1 MSHGTACS
9 DARFLQAA
17 GSRILFSPG
26 GASMHRLRIRSFRVL
41 AIVLMFALSTLVLA
55 QSVLI
60 PRSALFGNPERS
72 SPEISPD
79 GAMLAYL
86 APDQGVLNV
95 WVRTLGKTDDRVITN
110 DRKRGI
116 RNFAW
121 QFDSKS
127 ILYGQDQGGDENWR
141 IYQTNVATKQTKDLT
156 PFEKSRADIV
166 ALEPSHPETLLLQSN
181 KRDAKVFDV
190 YRLNLASG
198 EMTLDTQNP
207 GDVQGWQPD
216 HDLKVRA
223 AQITTADGGTV
234 IRVREDVN
242 SPWREL
248 MKWGP
253 EETLGNIVG
262 FSPDN
267 KALWVMTSLDAN
279 AARLVSVDIA
289 SGKRTVV
296 AEDPQFDV
304 GFTVEQPKT
313 HKLQAVVFL
322 RERRDFQIVDKDI
335 QGDFDALHKVRDAD
349 ISSISRDLKD
359 DKWIVTFEG
368 DDSPVYY
375 YLYDRGTKQASM
387 LFSNRPALEKYKLAK
402 VQPIEYTAR
411 DGMKIYGYLTTPAGA
426 QAKNLPMVVFPHGG
440 PWGRDLWG
448 YDPYAQWL
456 ANRGYAVLQPNF
468 RASTGYG
475 KQYLNAGDRQWA
487 GAMHTDL
494 LDGKDWV
501 VQKGIA
507 DAKKVCIMGGSYGG
521 YATLAGVAFS
531 PDAFSCGV
539 DIFGPSNLNT
549 LLKTIPPYWSTFL
562 AVFHKR
568 MGDNEEDLKA
578 QSPLFKADQIKV
590 PLLIGQGKNDP
601 RVNKAESDQ
610 IVAAMRKNNKPVEYY
625 VFPDEGHGF
634 ARPTNNMAFNAAAE
648 EFLAK
653 YLGGR
658 FEPPTDAEKKL
669 LESVKQ

>member
-1 MSHGTACS
+1 
-9 DARFLQAA
+9 
-17 GSRILFSPG
+17 
-26 GASMHRLRIRSFRVL
+26 MHCTRRLRVL
-41 AIVLMFALSTLVLA
+41 AILLLITLSTVTLA
-55 QSVLI
+55 ESALI

-79 GAMLAYL
+79 GTMLAYL

-95 WVRTLGKTDDRVITN
+95 WVRTLGKADDRVITN

-141 IYQTNVATKQTKDLT
+141 IYQTNVATKQTRDLT

-198 EMTLDTQNP
+198 EMTLDTRNP

-216 HDLKVRA
+216 HELQVRA
-223 AQITTADGGTV
+223 AQITTAEGGTV
-234 IRVREDVN
+234 IRVRDDVHA
-242 SPWREL
+242 PWREL

-349 ISSISRDLKD
+349 ISSVSRDLKD

-375 YLYDRGTKQASM
+375 YLYDRATKRATM

-475 KQYLNAGDRQWA
+475 KEYLNAGDRQWA

-531 PDAFSCGV
+531 PDAFACGV
-539 DIFGPSNLNT
+539 DIVGPSNLNT

-562 AVFHKR
+562 AIFHKR
-568 MGDNEEDLKA
+568 MGDNEEELKA

-590 PLLIGQGKNDP
+590 PLLIGQGANDP

-634 ARPTNNMAFNAAAE
+634 ARPENRTAFNAASE

>member
-1 MSHGTACS
+1 ML
-9 DARFLQAA
+9 R
-17 GSRILFSPG
+17 SRL
-26 GASMHRLRIRSFRVL
+26 LRAVLVVL
-41 AIVLMFALSTLVLA
+41 ALSALASA
-55 QSVLI
+55 QNPLI
-60 PRSALFGNPERS
+60 PRSVLFGNPERTA
-72 SPEISPD
+72 PEISPD
-79 GAMLAYL
+79 GTMLAYL

-116 RNFAW
+116 RNFSW
-121 QFDSKS
+121 QYDSKN

-141 IYQTNVATKQTKDLT
+141 IYQTNVASKQTKDLT
-156 PFEKSRADIV
+156 PFEKARADIV
-166 ALEPSHPETLLLQSN
+166 ALEPEHLDTLLIQLN
-181 KRDAKVFDV
+181 KRDPKVFDV
-190 YRLNLASG
+190 YRVNLKSG
-198 EMTLDTQNP
+198 EMTLDTENP

-216 HDLKVRA
+216 HNLQIRA
-223 AQITTADGGTV
+223 AQVTTSDGGAL
-234 IRVREDVN
+234 IRVRDDIK

-248 MKWGP
+248 IKWGP
-253 EETLGNIVG
+253 EETLGNIVD

-267 KALWVMTSLDAN
+267 TAIWIMTSLDAN
-279 AARLVSVDIA
+279 AARLLSVDIA
-289 SGKRTVV
+289 TGKRTVV

-304 GFTVEQPKT
+304 SFAVQHPKT
-313 HKLQAVVFL
+313 NKLQAVVFL
-322 RERRDFQIVDKDI
+322 RERRDFQILDKDI
-335 QGDFDALHKVRDAD
+335 QPDFDALHKIRDAD
-349 ISSISRDLKD
+349 ISNISRDLND

-368 DDSPVYY
+368 DDSPLYY
-375 YLYDRGTKQASM
+375 YLYDRTSKQATL
-387 LFSNRPALEKYKLAK
+387 LFSNRPGLEKFRLAK
-402 VQPIEYTAR
+402 VQPIEYKAR
-411 DGMKIYGYLTTPAGA
+411 DGMTIYGYLTTPAGA
-426 QAKNLPMVVFPHGG
+426 ETKNLPMVVFPHGG

-448 YDPYAQWL
+448 YDPWAQWL

-475 KQYLNAGDRQWA
+475 KRYLNAGDRQWA
-487 GAMHTDL
+487 GTMHTDL

-501 VQKGIA
+501 VQKGVA
-507 DAKKVCIMGGSYGG
+507 DPKKICIMGGSYGG

-531 PDAFSCGV
+531 PEAFACGV
-539 DIFGPSNLNT
+539 DIVGPSNLNT
-549 LLKTIPPYWSTFL
+549 LLKTIPPYWSTLL
-562 AVFHKR
+562 AMFHKR
-568 MGDNEEDLKA
+568 MGEDEAFLKS
-578 QSPLFKADQIKV
+578 QSPLFKADQIRV
-590 PLLIGQGKNDP
+590 PLLIGQGANDP

-634 ARPTNNMAFNAAAE
+634 ARPENRMAFNAASE

>member
-1 MSHGTACS
+1 
-9 DARFLQAA
+9 
-17 GSRILFSPG
+17 
-26 GASMHRLRIRSFRVL
+26 MHRFRLSRVL
-41 AIVLMFALSTLVLA
+41 AVLLLFGLPTLVLA
-55 QSVLI
+55 QTQLI
-60 PRSALFGNPERS
+60 PRSILFGNPERS
-72 SPEISPD
+72 SPDISPD

-116 RNFAW
+116 RNFSW
-121 QFDSKS
+121 QYDSKD
-127 ILYGQDQGGDENWR
+127 ILYGQDKDGDENWH
-141 IYQTNVATKQTKDLT
+141 IYQTNVASKQTKDLT

-166 ALEPSHPETLLLQSN
+166 ALDPDHPDTLIMQSN

-190 YRLNLASG
+190 YRLNLKTG
-198 EMTLDTQNP
+198 EMALDTQNP
-207 GDVQGWQPD
+207 GDVLGWQVD
-216 HDLKVRA
+216 HNLEVRA
-223 AQITTADGGTV
+223 AQITTEDGGTL
-234 IRVREDVN
+234 IRVRDN
-242 SPWREL
+242 AKSPWREL
-248 MKWGP
+248 IKWGP
-253 EETLGNIVG
+253 EETLGNMVD
-262 FSPDN
+262 FTPDN
-267 KALWVMTSLDAN
+267 KALWITTSLDAN
-279 AARLVSVDIA
+279 AARLISVDTA
-289 SGKRTVV
+289 SGKRTVIT
-296 AEDPQFDV
+296 EDPQFDV
-304 GFTVEQPKT
+304 SFTVEHPKN

-322 RERRDFQIVDKDI
+322 RERRDFQIVDSSI
-335 QGDFDALHKVRDAD
+335 QADFDALHKVRDAD
-349 ISSISRDLKD
+349 ISNISRDLKD

-375 YLYDRGTKQASM
+375 YLYDRATKQATM
-387 LFSNRPALEKYKLAK
+387 LFSNRPDLEKYKLAK
-402 VQPIEYTAR
+402 VKPVEYTAR

-426 QAKNLPMVVFPHGG
+426 DAKNLAMVVFPHGG

-494 LDGKDWV
+494 LDGKDWA
-501 VQKGIA
+501 VQQGIA
-507 DAKKVCIMGGSYGG
+507 DGKKVCIMGGSYGG

-531 PDAFSCGV
+531 PDAYACGV
-539 DIFGPSNLNT
+539 DIVGPSNLNT

-562 AVFHKR
+562 AIFHKR
-568 MGDNEEDLKA
+568 MGEDEAFLKS
-578 QSPLFKADQIKV
+578 QSPLFKADEIKV

-610 IVAAMRKNNKPVEYY
+610 IVAAMRKNGKPVVYY

-634 ARPTNNMAFNAAAE
+634 ARPENRTAFNAASE

-658 FEPPTDAEKKL
+658 FEAPSDAEKKL
-669 LESVKQ
+669 LESVKE

>member
-1 MSHGTACS
+1 
-9 DARFLQAA
+9 
-17 GSRILFSPG
+17 
-26 GASMHRLRIRSFRVL
+26 MHRSRPFRTL
-41 AIVLMFALSTLVLA
+41 AILLLLALPAIAFA
-55 QSVLI
+55 QIELI
-60 PRSALFGNPERS
+60 PRSVLFGNPERTD
-72 SPEISPD
+72 PEISPD
-79 GAMLAYL
+79 GTMLAYL

-116 RNFAW
+116 RNFSW
-121 QFDSKS
+121 QYDSKS

-141 IYQTNVATKQTKDLT
+141 IYQTNVASKQTKDLT
-156 PFEKSRADIV
+156 PFEKSRADII
-166 ALEPSHPETLLLQSN
+166 ALDPNHPETLLIQSN
-181 KRDAKVFDV
+181 KRDSKVFDV
-190 YRLNLASG
+190 YRVNLKTGDLA
-198 EMTLDTQNP
+198 LDTQNP
-207 GDVQGWQPD
+207 GDVQGWQAD
-216 HDLKVRA
+216 NDLQVRA
-223 AQITTADGGTV
+223 AQITSDDGGTL
-234 IRVREDVN
+234 IRVRDDMK

-267 KALWVMTSLDAN
+267 KSLFIMTSLDAN
-279 AARLVSVDIA
+279 AARLLSVDVA

-304 GFTVEQPKT
+304 SFAVTHPKT
-313 HKLQAVVFL
+313 NKLQAVVFL
-322 RERRDFQIVDKDI
+322 RERRDFQILDSDI
-335 QGDFDALHKVRDAD
+335 QADFDALHKVRDAD
-349 ISSISRDLKD
+349 ISNVSRDVKD

-375 YLYDRGTKQASM
+375 YLYDRATKQATM

-402 VQPIEYTAR
+402 VKPVEYTAR
-411 DGMKIYGYLTTPAGA
+411 DGMKIYGYLTTPTGVE
-426 QAKNLPMVVFPHGG
+426 AKNLPMVVFPHGG

-501 VQKGIA
+501 VQQGIA
-507 DAKKVCIMGGSYGG
+507 DPKKICIMGGSYGG

-531 PDAFSCGV
+531 PDAFACGV
-539 DIFGPSNLNT
+539 DIVGPSNLNT

-568 MGDNEEDLKA
+568 MGEDEAFLKS
-578 QSPLFKADQIKV
+578 QSPLFKADEIRV

-634 ARPTNNMAFNAAAE
+634 VRPENRMAFNAVSE

-658 FEPPTDAEKKL
+658 FEPASDAEKKL
-669 LESVKQ
+669 LATVKE

>member
-1 MSHGTACS
+1 MRF
-9 DARFLQAA
+9 ARL
-17 GSRILFSPG
+17 SRVFSV
-26 GASMHRLRIRSFRVL
+26 VL
-41 AIVLMFALSTLVLA
+41 LTVLSTLALGQA
-55 QSVLI
+55 SLI
-60 PRSALFGNPERS
+60 PRSVLFGNPERS
-72 SPEISPD
+72 APDISPD

-95 WVRTLGKTDDRVITN
+95 WVRTLGKTDDRVVTN

-116 RNFAW
+116 RNFSW
-121 QFDSKS
+121 QFDSQH

-141 IYQTNVATKQTKDLT
+141 IYQTDIATKQTKDLT
-156 PFEKSRADIV
+156 PFEKARADIV
-166 ALEPSHPETLLLQSN
+166 ALEPEHPDTLLIQLN
-181 KRDAKVFDV
+181 KRDPKVFDI
-190 YRLNLASG
+190 YRVNLKSG
-198 EMTLDTQNP
+198 EMTLDTENP
-207 GDVQGWQPD
+207 GDVAGWQPD
-216 HDLKVRA
+216 HDLQVRA
-223 AQITTADGGTV
+223 AQVTTDDGGTI
-234 IRVREDVN
+234 IRVRDDAK

-248 MKWGP
+248 VKWGAD
-253 EETLGNIVG
+253 ETLGNVYS

-267 KALWVMTSLDAN
+267 KSLWVVTSLDAN
-279 AARLVSVDIA
+279 AARFVSIDIA
-289 SGKRTVV
+289 TGKRTVI

-304 GFTVEQPKT
+304 AFAVTQPRT
-313 HKLQAVVFL
+313 NQLQAVVFL
-322 RERRDFQIVDKDI
+322 RERRDFQILDKSI
-335 QGDFDALHKVRDAD
+335 QADFDALHKVRDAD
-349 ISSISRDLKD
+349 ISNVSRDLKD

-368 DDSPVYY
+368 DNSPVYY
-375 YLYDRGTKQASM
+375 YLYDRATKQATM
-387 LFSNRPALEKYKLAK
+387 LFSNRPALEKYNLAK
-402 VQPIEYTAR
+402 VKPVSYKAR
-411 DGMKIYGYLTTPAGA
+411 DGMLIYGYLTTPAGA
-426 QAKNLPMVVFPHGG
+426 EAKNLPLVVFPHGG

-487 GAMHTDL
+487 GTMHTDL

-501 VQKGIA
+501 VQQGIA

-531 PDAFSCGV
+531 PDAFACGV
-539 DIFGPSNLNT
+539 DIVGPSNLNT
-549 LLKTIPPYWSTFL
+549 LLKTIPPYWSTLL

-568 MGDNEEDLKA
+568 MGDNEDFLKS

-590 PLLIGQGKNDP
+590 PLLIGQGANDP

-610 IVAAMRKNNKPVEYY
+610 IVAAMRKNSKPVQYY

-634 ARPTNNMAFNAAAE
+634 ARPENRMAFNAASE

>member
-1 MSHGTACS
+1 
-9 DARFLQAA
+9 
-17 GSRILFSPG
+17 
-26 GASMHRLRIRSFRVL
+26 MHRLRSLRLSAIFLFSIFTTL
-41 AIVLMFALSTLVLA
+41 AYA
-55 QSVLI
+55 QSGLI
-60 PRSALFGNPERS
+60 PRSVLFGNPERS
-72 SPEISPD
+72 SPAISPD
-79 GAMLAYL
+79 GTMLAYL

-116 RNFAW
+116 RNFIW
-121 QFDSKS
+121 QQDSKA

-141 IYQTNVATKQTKDLT
+141 IYQTNIANKQTKDLT
-156 PFEKSRADIV
+156 PFEKSRADI
-166 ALEPSHPETLLLQSN
+166 LSFDPEYPDTILIQSN
-181 KRDAKVFDV
+181 KRDPKVFDV
-190 YRLNLASG
+190 YRVDLKTGN
-198 EMTLDTQNP
+198 MTLDTQNP
-207 GDVQGWQPD
+207 GDVQGWQAD
-216 HDLKVRA
+216 HNLEVRC
-223 AQITTADGGTV
+223 AQVTTQDGGTI
-234 IRVREDVN
+234 IRVRDDVK

-248 MKWGP
+248 IKWGP
-253 EETLGNIVG
+253 EETLGNVVN
-262 FSPDN
+262 FTPDN
-267 KALWVMTSLDAN
+267 KALWIQTSLDAN
-279 AARLVSVDIA
+279 AARLISVDVA
-289 SGKRTVV
+289 TGKRTVI

-304 GFTVEQPKT
+304 SSTVEQPKN
-313 HKLQAVVFL
+313 HKLQAVEFV
-322 RERRDFQIVDKDI
+322 RERRDFQILDKDI
-335 QGDFDALHKVRDAD
+335 QPDFDALRKIRDAD
-349 ISSISRDLKD
+349 ISDISRDLKD
-359 DKWIVTFEG
+359 DKWIVTLQG

-375 YLYDRGTKQASM
+375 YLYDRASKKATM
-387 LFSNRPALEKYKLAK
+387 LFSNRPELEKYKLAK
-402 VQPIEYTAR
+402 VQPITYTAR
-411 DGMKIYGYLTTPAGA
+411 DGMKIYGYLTTPPGTEAR
-426 QAKNLPMVVFPHGG
+426 NLPMVVFPHGG

-501 VQKGIA
+501 VKQGIA
-507 DAKKVCIMGGSYGG
+507 DPTKVCIMGGSYGG

-531 PDAFSCGV
+531 PDAFACGV
-539 DIFGPSNLNT
+539 DIVGPSNLNT

-568 MGDNEEDLKA
+568 MGDNEEELKA

-634 ARPTNNMAFNAAAE
+634 ARPENRMAFNAASE

-658 FEPPTDAEKKL
+658 FEPPSEAEKRL

>member
-1 MSHGTACS
+1 
-9 DARFLQAA
+9 
-17 GSRILFSPG
+17 
-26 GASMHRLRIRSFRVL
+26 MHRFPLSRVL
-41 AIVLMFALSTLVLA
+41 ILVVFSLPTLAFA
-55 QSVLI
+55 QSGLI
-60 PRSALFGNPERS
+60 PRSVLFGNPERTA
-72 SPEISPD
+72 PEISPD
-79 GAMLAYL
+79 GSQLAYL

-116 RNFAW
+116 RNFIW
-121 QFDSKS
+121 QQDSKA

-141 IYQTNVATKQTKDLT
+141 IYQTNIATKQTKDLT
-156 PFEKSRADIV
+156 PFEKSRADI
-166 ALEPSHPETLLLQSN
+166 LSFDPDHPDTILIQSN
-181 KRDAKVFDV
+181 KRDPKLFDV
-190 YRLNLASG
+190 YRVDLKSG
-198 EMTLDTQNP
+198 DMTLDTQNP
-207 GDVQGWQPD
+207 GDVQGWQAD
-216 HDLKVRA
+216 HNLEVRG
-223 AQITTADGGTV
+223 AQITTDDGGTI
-234 IRVREDVN
+234 IRVRDDVK
-242 SPWREL
+242 SPWRDL
-248 MKWGP
+248 IKWGP
-253 EETLGNIVG
+253 EETLGNVVN
-262 FSPDN
+262 FTPDN
-267 KALWVMTSLDAN
+267 KALWIITSLDAN
-279 AARLVSVDIA
+279 AARLLSVDIA
-289 SGKRTVV
+289 TGKRTVV

-304 GFTVEQPKT
+304 AFTVDQPKS

-322 RERRDFQIVDKDI
+322 RERRDFQILDKDI
-335 QGDFDALHKVRDAD
+335 QPDFDALRKVRDAD
-349 ISSISRDLKD
+349 ISNISRDLKD
-359 DKWIVTFEG
+359 DKWIVSMEG
-368 DDSPVYY
+368 DDSPIYY
-375 YLYDRGTKQASM
+375 YLYDRASKKATM

-402 VQPIEYTAR
+402 VQPVEYTAR
-411 DGMKIYGYLTTPAGA
+411 DGMKIYGYLTTPAGVE
-426 QAKNLPMVVFPHGG
+426 AKNLAMVVFPHGG

-448 YDPYAQWL
+448 YDAYAQWL

-507 DAKKVCIMGGSYGG
+507 DPKKVCIMGGSYGG

-539 DIFGPSNLNT
+539 DIVGPSNLNT

-562 AVFHKR
+562 AIFHKR
-568 MGDNEEDLKA
+568 MGDNEEELKA

-590 PLLIGQGKNDP
+590 PLLIGQGANDP

-634 ARPTNNMAFNAAAE
+634 ARPENRMAFNAASE

-658 FEPPTDAEKKL
+658 FEPPTEAERKL
-669 LESVKQ
+669 LDSVKQ

>member
-1 MSHGTACS
+1 
-9 DARFLQAA
+9 
-17 GSRILFSPG
+17 
-26 GASMHRLRIRSFRVL
+26 MHRSRLFRPLSILLLV
-41 AIVLMFALSTLVLA
+41 ALSAAAFA
-55 QSVLI
+55 QTGLI
-60 PRSALFGNPERS
+60 PRSVLFGNPERS
-72 SPEISPD
+72 SPQISPD
-79 GAMLAYL
+79 GTMLAYL

-116 RNFAW
+116 RNFSW
-121 QFDSKS
+121 QYDSKS

-141 IYQTNVATKQTKDLT
+141 IYQTNVASKQTKDLT
-156 PFEKSRADIV
+156 PFEKSRADII
-166 ALEPSHPETLLLQSN
+166 ALDPNHPETLLIQSN
-181 KRDAKVFDV
+181 KRDSKVFDV
-190 YRLNLASG
+190 YSVNLKTGAL
-198 EMTLDTQNP
+198 TLDTQNP
-207 GDVQGWQPD
+207 GDVQGWQAD
-216 HDLKVRA
+216 NDLQVRA
-223 AQITTADGGTV
+223 AQITTDDGGTL
-234 IRVREDVN
+234 IRVRDDVK

-267 KALWVMTSLDAN
+267 KSLLIITSLDAN
-279 AARLVSVDIA
+279 AARLLAVDVA

-296 AEDPQFDV
+296 AEDPQFDASFAV
-304 GFTVEQPKT
+304 THPKT
-313 HKLQAVVFL
+313 NKLQAVVFL
-322 RERRDFQIVDKDI
+322 RERRDFQILDSDI
-335 QGDFDALHKVRDAD
+335 KADFEALHKVREAD
-349 ISSISRDLKD
+349 ISNVSRDVKD

-375 YLYDRGTKQASM
+375 YLYDRATKQATM

-402 VQPIEYTAR
+402 VKPVEYTAR
-411 DGMKIYGYLTTPAGA
+411 DGMKIYGYLTTPAGTE
-426 QAKNLPMVVFPHGG
+426 AKNLPMVVFPHGG

-448 YDPYAQWL
+448 GDPYAQWL

-501 VQKGIA
+501 VQQGIA
-507 DAKKVCIMGGSYGG
+507 DPKKICIMGGSYGG

-531 PDAFSCGV
+531 PDAFACGV
-539 DIFGPSNLNT
+539 DIVGPSNLNT

-568 MGDNEEDLKA
+568 MGEDEAFLKS
-578 QSPLFKADQIKV
+578 QSPLFKADEIKV

-634 ARPTNNMAFNAAAE
+634 ARPENRMAFNAVSE

-658 FEPPTDAEKKL
+658 FEPASDAEKKL
-669 LESVKQ
+669 LTSVKE

>member
-1 MSHGTACS
+1 M
-9 DARFLQAA
+9 RR
-17 GSRILFSPG
+17 SRSTLVLSVLLLFVIP
-26 GASMHRLRIRSFRVL
+26 
-41 AIVLMFALSTLVLA
+41 TLVLA
-55 QSVLI
+55 QTALI
-60 PRSALFGNPERS
+60 PRSVLFGNPARS

-86 APDQGVLNV
+86 APDAGVLNV

-116 RNFAW
+116 RNFSW
-121 QFDSKS
+121 QFDSKN

-156 PFEKSRADIV
+156 PFENSRADIV
-166 ALEPSHPETLLLQSN
+166 ALEPSRPDTLLIQSN
-181 KRDAKVFDV
+181 KRDPKVFDV
-190 YRLNLASG
+190 YRVNLKTG
-198 EMTLDTQNP
+198 ELTLDTQNP
-207 GDVQGWQPD
+207 GDVAGWQPD
-216 HDLKVRA
+216 HDLQVRA
-223 AQITTADGGTV
+223 AQITTDDGGTI
-234 IRVREDVN
+234 IRVRDDYK

-248 MKWGP
+248 TKWGP
-253 EETLGNIVG
+253 DETLGNVDS

-267 KALWVMTSLDAN
+267 KALWIVTSLDAN
-279 AARLVSVDIA
+279 AARYISMDVA
-289 SGKRTVV
+289 TGKRTVI

-304 GFTVEQPKT
+304 AFAVTQPRT
-313 HKLQAVVFL
+313 NKLQSVVFL
-322 RERRDFQIVDKDI
+322 RERRDFQILDPAI
-335 QGDFDALHKVRDAD
+335 QADFDALRKVRDAD
-349 ISSISRDLKD
+349 ISNISRDLKD
-359 DKWIVTFEG
+359 DKWVVTFEG
-368 DDSPVYY
+368 DNAPVYY
-375 YLYDRGTKQASM
+375 YLYDRASKQATM
-387 LFSNRPALEKYKLAK
+387 LFSNRPELEKYKLAK
-402 VQPIEYTAR
+402 VKPVQYKAR
-411 DGMKIYGYLTTPAGA
+411 DGMTIYGYLTTPAGSD
-426 QAKNLPMVVFPHGG
+426 AKNLPMVVFPHGG

-501 VQKGIA
+501 VQQGIA
-507 DAKKVCIMGGSYGG
+507 DPKKVCIMGGSYGG

-531 PDAFSCGV
+531 PDAFACGV
-539 DIFGPSNLNT
+539 DIVGPSNLNT
-549 LLKTIPPYWSTFL
+549 LLKTIPPYWSTLL

-568 MGDNEEDLKA
+568 MGDNEDFLKS

-590 PLLIGQGKNDP
+590 PLLIGQGANDP

-634 ARPTNNMAFNAAAE
+634 ARPENRTAFNAASE

-658 FEPPTDAEKKL
+658 FEPSTDAEKKL

>member
-1 MSHGTACS
+1 
-9 DARFLQAA
+9 
-17 GSRILFSPG
+17 
-26 GASMHRLRIRSFRVL
+26 MHRMRPFRLVVL
-41 AIVLMFALSTLVLA
+41 LVFLSSAAIA
-55 QSVLI
+55 QSALI
-60 PRSALFGNPERS
+60 PRSVLFGNPERTA
-72 SPEISPD
+72 PEISPD
-79 GAMLAYL
+79 GTMLAYL

-95 WVRTLGKTDDRVITN
+95 WVRSLGKTDDRVVTS

-116 RNFAW
+116 RNFVW
-121 QFDSKS
+121 QYDSKNV
-127 ILYGQDQGGDENWR
+127 LYGQDKDGDENWHV
-141 IYQTNVATKQTKDLT
+141 YQTNVASKQTKDLT
-156 PFEKSRADIV
+156 PFEKSRADI
-166 ALEPSHPETLLLQSN
+166 LSFEPGYPDTILIQSN

-190 YRLNLASG
+190 YRVNLKTG
-198 EMTLDTQNP
+198 DMTLDTQNP
-207 GDVQGWQPD
+207 GDVQGWTAD
-216 HDLKVRA
+216 HALQIRC
-223 AQITTADGGTV
+223 AQVTTDDGGTL
-234 IRVREDVN
+234 IRVRDDVK

-248 MKWGP
+248 IKWGP
-253 EETLGNIVG
+253 EETLGNVVN
-262 FSPDN
+262 FTPDN
-267 KALWVMTSLDAN
+267 KGLWIQTSLDAN
-279 AARLVSVDIA
+279 AARLLSVDIA
-289 SGKRTVV
+289 TGKRTVI

-304 GFTVEQPKT
+304 ASTVEQPKN

-322 RERRDFQIVDKDI
+322 RERRDFQILDKDI
-335 QGDFDALHKVRDAD
+335 QSDFDALRKVRDAD
-349 ISSISRDLKD
+349 ISNISRDLKD

-368 DDSPVYY
+368 DDSPIYY
-375 YLYDRGTKQASM
+375 YIYDRATKNATM

-411 DGMKIYGYLTTPAGA
+411 DGMKIYGYLTTPAGVEA
-426 QAKNLPMVVFPHGG
+426 RNLPMVVFPHGG

-448 YDPYAQWL
+448 YNPNAQWL

-487 GAMHTDL
+487 GTMHTDL

-531 PDAFSCGV
+531 PDAFTCGV
-539 DIFGPSNLNT
+539 DIVGPSNLNT
-549 LLKTIPPYWSTFL
+549 LLKTTPPYWSTLL
-562 AVFHKR
+562 AMFHKR
-568 MGDNEEDLKA
+568 IGEDEEFLKT

-634 ARPTNNMAFNAAAE
+634 ARPENRMAFNAASE

-653 YLGGR
+653 YLGGQ
-658 FEPPTDAEKKL
+658 FEPPTAAERKL
-669 LESVKQ
+669 LDSVKQ

>member
-1 MSHGTACS
+1 MS
-9 DARFLQAA
+9 
-17 GSRILFSPG
+17 
-26 GASMHRLRIRSFRVL
+26 RLL
-41 AIVLMFALSTLVLA
+41 AIVLLSSLSTLALA
-55 QSVLI
+55 QSALI
-60 PRSALFGNPERS
+60 PRSVLFGNPERS
-72 SPEISPD
+72 SPDISPD
-79 GAMLAYL
+79 GTMLAYL

-95 WVRTLGKTDDRVITN
+95 WVRTLGKSDDRVITN

-116 RNFAW
+116 RNFVW
-121 QFDSKS
+121 QYDSKN
-127 ILYGQDQGGDENWR
+127 ILYGQDKDGDENWR

-156 PFEKSRADIV
+156 PFEKSRSDIV
-166 ALEPSHPETLLLQSN
+166 ALEPEHPETLLIQSN
-181 KRDAKVFDV
+181 KRDPKVFDV
-190 YRLNLASG
+190 YRVNLKTG
-198 EMTLDTQNP
+198 ELTLDTQNP
-207 GDVQGWQPD
+207 GDVAGWQPD
-216 HDLKVRA
+216 HNLEVRG
-223 AQITTADGGTV
+223 AQVTTDDGGTV
-234 IRVREDVN
+234 IRVRDDAK

-248 MKWGP
+248 IKWGP
-253 EETLGNIVG
+253 EETLGNVVN

-267 KALWVMTSLDAN
+267 KSVWIMTSLDAN
-279 AARLVSVDIA
+279 AARLISVDIA
-289 SGKRTVV
+289 SGKRTVI

-304 GFTVEQPKT
+304 SFTVEQPKS

-322 RERRDFQIVDKDI
+322 RERRDFQILDKSI
-335 QGDFDALHKVRDAD
+335 QPDFDALHKVRDAD
-349 ISSISRDLKD
+349 ISNISRDLKD

-375 YLYDRGTKQASM
+375 YLYDRASKQATM
-387 LFSNRPALEKYKLAK
+387 LFSNRPALEKLKLAK
-402 VQPIEYTAR
+402 VKPIEYKAR
-411 DGMKIYGYLTTPAGA
+411 DGMTIYGYLTTPPGA
-426 QAKNLPMVVFPHGG
+426 EAKDLPMVVFPHGG

-475 KQYLNAGDRQWA
+475 KQYLNAGDKQWA
-487 GAMHTDL
+487 GTMHTDL
-494 LDGKDWV
+494 LDGKEWV
-501 VQKGIA
+501 VQQGIA

-531 PDAFSCGV
+531 PDAFACGV
-539 DIFGPSNLNT
+539 DIVGPSNLNT
-549 LLKTIPPYWSTFL
+549 LLKTIPPYWSTLL

-568 MGDNEEDLKA
+568 MGDNEEFLKS

-590 PLLIGQGKNDP
+590 PLLIGQGANDP

-634 ARPTNNMAFNAAAE
+634 ARPENRMAFNAASE
-648 EFLAK
+648 VFLAK

-658 FEPPTDAEKKL
+658 SEPPSAAEQKL

>member
-1 MSHGTACS
+1 
-9 DARFLQAA
+9 
-17 GSRILFSPG
+17 
-26 GASMHRLRIRSFRVL
+26 MHRSRPFRTL
-41 AIVLMFALSTLVLA
+41 AILLLVALPAIAFA
-55 QSVLI
+55 QIELI
-60 PRSALFGNPERS
+60 PRSVLFGNPERTD
-72 SPEISPD
+72 PEISPD
-79 GAMLAYL
+79 GTMLAYL

-110 DRKRGI
+110 DRKRGV
-116 RNFAW
+116 RNFSW
-121 QFDSKS
+121 QYDSKS

-141 IYQTNVATKQTKDLT
+141 IYQTNVASKQTKDLT
-156 PFEKSRADIV
+156 PFEKSRADII
-166 ALEPSHPETLLLQSN
+166 ALDPNHPETLLIQSN
-181 KRDAKVFDV
+181 KRDSKVFDV
-190 YRLNLASG
+190 YRVNLKTGDLA
-198 EMTLDTQNP
+198 LDTQNP
-207 GDVQGWQPD
+207 GDVQGWQAD
-216 HDLKVRA
+216 NDLQVRA
-223 AQITTADGGTV
+223 AQITTDDGGTL
-234 IRVREDVN
+234 IRVRDDMK

-267 KALWVMTSLDAN
+267 KSLFIMTSLDAN
-279 AARLVSVDIA
+279 AARLLSVDVA

-296 AEDPQFDV
+296 AEDAQFDV
-304 GFTVEQPKT
+304 SFAVTHPKT
-313 HKLQAVVFL
+313 NKLQAVVFL
-322 RERRDFQIVDKDI
+322 RERRDFQILDSDI
-335 QGDFDALHKVRDAD
+335 QADFDALHKVRDAD
-349 ISSISRDLKD
+349 ISNVSRDVKD

-375 YLYDRGTKQASM
+375 YLYDRATKQATM

-402 VQPIEYTAR
+402 VKPVEYTAR
-411 DGMKIYGYLTTPAGA
+411 DGMKIYGYLTTPAGVE
-426 QAKNLPMVVFPHGG
+426 AKNLPMVVFPHGG

-501 VQKGIA
+501 VQQGIA
-507 DAKKVCIMGGSYGG
+507 DPKKICIMGGSYGG

-531 PDAFSCGV
+531 PDAFACGV
-539 DIFGPSNLNT
+539 DIVGPSNLNT

-568 MGDNEEDLKA
+568 MGEDEAFLKS
-578 QSPLFKADQIKV
+578 QSPLFKADEIKV

-634 ARPTNNMAFNAAAE
+634 VRPENRMAFNAVSE

-658 FEPPTDAEKKL
+658 FEPASDAEKKL
-669 LESVKQ
+669 LASVKE